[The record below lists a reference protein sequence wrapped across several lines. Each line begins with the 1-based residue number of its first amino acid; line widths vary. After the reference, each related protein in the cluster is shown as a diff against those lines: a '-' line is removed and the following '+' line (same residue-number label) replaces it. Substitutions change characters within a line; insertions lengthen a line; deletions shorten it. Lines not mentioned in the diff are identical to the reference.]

1 MCWYVME
8 ELSQLSQC
16 RKNAETCD
24 DLANRAGDVS
34 IARQFQ
40 KLAREWRELAEQIVR
55 STF

>member
-8 ELSQLSQC
+8 ELSKPGQC

-34 IARQFQ
+34 VAREFR
-40 KLAREWRELAEQIVR
+40 KLAREWRELAEQMER
-55 STF
+55 GKY